1 MIIDAYAISLH
12 FALQVVYSAGSIID
26 ISISLLCCNS
36 ILKCYSISFLG
47 EWCSGSGH
55 GNSKKQAMLI
65 KKVFALFSIFSHNLV
80 PIGFNIV

>member
-1 MIIDAYAISLH
+1 MIIDAYAISVH

-65 KKVFALFSIFSHNLV
+65 KKRYLLYLAYSH
-80 PIGFNIV
+80 II